1 MNTNLPTAE
10 EFLRKNNFNLFATSP
25 FTEMLIEFAKIHV
38 KEALQAA
45 YENGMLHIIDNEE
58 YREDVELIDEY
69 NCGSHTIVLHKPSI
83 INSYPQEL
91 IK

>member
-10 EFLRKNNFNLFATSP
+10 EFFNQYGGYTRE
-25 FTEMLIEFAKIHV
+25 EMLQRAIEFAKIHV
-38 KEALQAA
+38 KKALQAA